1 MWRGSLAFYES
12 QLGSGKVTYPN
23 KAVREYASDW
33 TAQSAT
39 RTGQRFT
46 RMREYTTWQWPDRT
60 KGPPSILVSRVRSDS
75 NKSSIIRSMSR
86 KAHALLLDRKP
97 YILLVRDFLNLSM
110 RWFHQQWKWHYCFLA
125 RKPDKERGCQLKDRK
140 KLIGEGSHFQL
151 SKSLHLHPS
160 SGGLS
165 LHVRTSPYSI
175 SSP

>member
-1 MWRGSLAFYES
+1 MWRGSLAFYEN

-60 KGPPSILVSRVRSDS
+60 KGPPSILVSRVGSDS
-75 NKSSIIRSMSR
+75 NKSSIISSMSR

-110 RWFHQQWKWHYCFLA
+110 RWFHQQWKWLPSPISFFLSWNLN
-125 RKPDKERGCQLKDRK
+125 P
-140 KLIGEGSHFQL
+140 
-151 SKSLHLHPS
+151 
-160 SGGLS
+160 LS
-165 LHVRTSPYSI
+165 LSVFLSCSEQENFSARLESY
-175 SSP
+175 